1 MRWAG
6 PISLETRIGFLVSSE
21 RLRGELSAERR
32 LSVKQAFASIV
43 ILISAVHGALASGE
57 IALKDTVYSLPE
69 ILIEAERL
77 SDLDRLKSRPAFITI
92 VPLDDADRRLSS
104 AADYLAQTVGCHVR
118 NTGGYGAYSTASL
131 RGSSAKQVKVYLDG
145 IPLNP
150 SHSGIVDLADLP
162 LSSIERIEVY
172 RGFGPFDL
180 SGSSIGGVVNLI
192 TKKPERAQGQIALSY
207 GTLATKRL
215 SGSYSLT
222 RSDWNILA
230 VAKVFST
237 EGDFEF
243 LDDNGT
249 PYNTDDDELTERVN
263 NQVREYEALLKA
275 TGPLAGGTLAASNQF
290 YYRKQ
295 GLPGYSTIQSET
307 ERMIK
312 HYDLVHIGWRT
323 KTAAAVPLHVEAG
336 VHYLTQTY
344 DFEDRRP
351 KTGNAKPDEEN
362 ITTTVGATLRW
373 RLFASSW
380 WHHRGHVSL
389 AHERFRPRETFI
401 ETVEGES
408 QRRLMLSVS
417 IEDEIALLDD
427 RIRFIPSGR
436 YERYVDDVQPFE
448 KVRSDM
454 AVYFRGLTETEI
466 TNEETVGT
474 VGIAASPGLGLTLKA
489 NYGRHFRI
497 PSLMEIFGYRGM
509 VIPNPNLEPEVGLN
523 RDIGIRWDYGLSGD
537 HHLAIEYVYFWSNVD
552 KLIMFTYIPFAQAA
566 QAINIDS
573 AEING
578 YEVSLAGGSW
588 HGFAIEANATYMR
601 AINAGPVSY
610 KHGKRLPNRPE
621 LEAFARIQWQKSALS
636 AFYEFNYIA
645 GNYWNEF
652 NGVAPNNKGPLFP
665 IRRIHNGGFTLPTG
679 IPATGFTLEVR
690 NITDARYE
698 DVMGYPLPG
707 RSVYG
712 TIAVEI

>member
-1 MRWAG
+1 MV
-6 PISLETRIGFLVSSE
+6 FSE
-21 RLRGELSAERR
+21 RFRGELSAERR
-32 LSVKQAFASIV
+32 LSVKQVVLSVA
-43 ILISAVHGALASGE
+43 ILISAVHGVLGSGE
-57 IALKDTVYSLPE
+57 IAFKDTVYTLPE
-69 ILIEAERL
+69 ILVEAERL
-77 SDLDRLKSRPAFITI
+77 SDLDRLRDRPAFVTI
-92 VPLDDADRRLSS
+92 VPLDDADRRVSS
-104 AADYLAQTVGCHVR
+104 AADYLARTVGCHVR

-180 SGSSIGGVVNLI
+180 SGSSIGGVVNLVSR
-192 TKKPERAQGQIALSY
+192 KPKQGQGQIALSY

-222 RSDWNILA
+222 RSAWNILA
-230 VAKVFST
+230 VTKTLST
-237 EGDFEF
+237 DGDFEF

-249 PYNTDDDELTERVN
+249 PYNTDDDETVKRINNRVS
-263 NQVREYEALLKA
+263 EYEALLKA
-275 TGPLAGGTLAASNQF
+275 SGPLVGGTLVASNQF
-290 YYRKQ
+290 YYRRQ

-307 ERMIK
+307 ERMTK
-312 HYDLVHIGWRT
+312 HYDLVHLAWRT
-323 KTAAAVPLHVEAG
+323 KMEVAVPLDIEVGA
-336 VHYLTQTY
+336 HYLTQTY
-344 DFEDRRP
+344 AFEDRRP

-362 ITTTVGATLRW
+362 RTTTLGATVRW
-373 RLFASSW
+373 ILYGFRW
-380 WHHRGHVSL
+380 WNHRGQVSMAREL
-389 AHERFRPRETFI
+389 FRPRETFI
-401 ETVEGES
+401 ETVDGET
-408 QRRLMLSVS
+408 QRRLTLSASV
-417 IEDEIALLDD
+417 EDEITLFDD
-427 RIRFIPSGR
+427 RIRLVPSGR
-436 YERYVDDVQPFE
+436 YERYIDDVQPFE
-448 KVRSDM
+448 SVRSDM

-466 TNEETVGT
+466 KNEETVGT
-474 VGIAASPGLGLTLKA
+474 IGITASPGLGVTLKA

-497 PSLMEIFGYRGM
+497 PSLMETFGYRGM
-509 VIPNPNLEPEVGLN
+509 VIPNPALEPEVGLN
-523 RDIGIRWDYGLSGD
+523 RDIGIRWDHRSSEGR
-537 HHLAIEYVYFWSNVD
+537 HLALEYVYFWSDVD
-552 KLIMFTYIPFAQAA
+552 KLIMFTFIPFAQAA

-588 HGFAIEANATYMR
+588 HGLAIEANATYMR
-601 AINAGPVSY
+601 AVNTGPVSY

-621 LEAFARIQWQKSALS
+621 LEAFARIQWHRSALS
-636 AFYEFNYIA
+636 AFYEFNYIS

-665 IRRIHNGGFTLPTG
+665 IRRIHNAGFTLPTG
-679 IPATGFTLEVR
+679 ITATDFTLEVK

-698 DVMGYPLPG
+698 DVLGYPLPG

-712 TIAVEI
+712 TVAVEI